1 MKSKKGKVAAGC
13 EHPGL
18 QCGTCAGR
26 AGSGD
31 TDLVD
36 FFRPVAPGPEKW
48 PISLLRLCLE
58 WQLLFFSF

>member
-1 MKSKKGKVAAGC
+1 MRDM
-13 EHPGL
+13 
-18 QCGTCAGR
+18 CGPRWMG
-26 AGSGD
+26 GD

-36 FFRPVAPGPEKW
+36 FSAQWHPGPEKW